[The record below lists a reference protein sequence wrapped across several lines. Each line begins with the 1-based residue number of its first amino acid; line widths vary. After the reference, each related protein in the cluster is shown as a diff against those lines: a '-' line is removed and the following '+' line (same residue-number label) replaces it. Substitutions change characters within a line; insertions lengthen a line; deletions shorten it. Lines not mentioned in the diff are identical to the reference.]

1 MPDLVALLFG
11 ALIIGVFSYERFN
24 KATYGS
30 RRQLER
36 LVDLLTPDKLR
47 ARKTVFHAY
56 TFYALTMLLIYFFL
70 CAYAEVIPYL
80 GGPDILA
87 DTVGASQL
95 PTAPTEEAAG
105 STVGFVPLSN
115 NESVFWAQPLSSETG
130 PAEKRN
136 FLDIGIDPSISLT
149 IALIIVG
156 LAPTFPV
163 LQRFE
168 DWMRSA
174 AHRLAGIPTR
184 VIGAGE
190 DLQRNSIQLRDEGDE
205 DNDIPKNSLLIPRG
219 HWERIRH
226 YSQAAGGQLADPQDF
241 HEDLDLIFSISSW
254 ILDRKLKLANASQR
268 EEFDKLEAA
277 LTRRRDVLLLELD
290 EKSSYQAGETAAA
303 PEKADATAEADAPQE
318 GNGSGENPAA
328 TEKKRA
334 SWERLAEEADHLA
347 DDLCIL
353 LALYVEHEIIIP
365 DSGAQRLEKNATSSV
380 RQQILAKKKL
390 EAFLSDLFNEHAGP
404 VHSRSHAMLTILWS
418 AGITVSLAL
427 AWSVFPGPYETALQS
442 GSAGSPYWRALGYA
456 TTSFNSFCVPIII
469 ALALRDGARQ
479 THRWR
484 NMSQAHWTKRL
495 PQAAALVFVSWA
507 VATLFIIG
515 LVLWRSAIESGGWEE
530 NQRTVWATLQASFEY
545 NAPTPLRGAVLAL
558 ILVVLLDAATS
569 LSRAEVSQKTMAWS
583 RGWAIRAAILMGL
596 CGGATRFLTSWASAL
611 NRSAE
616 QPQLDAIDHGLIAYA
631 AIYSAILG
639 FLVVFCVAEA
649 LQNQRR
655 RQSGV
660 STKSGPLVG
669 QTSTKSRSAASS

>member
-1 MPDLVALLFG
+1 MMPDLVALLFG

-24 KATYGS
+24 KATYGG

-47 ARKTVFHAY
+47 ARKVVFHAY

-80 GGPDILA
+80 GGPDIVS

-95 PTAPTEEAAG
+95 PTAPSEDADS
-105 STVGFVPLSN
+105 STVGFIPLSN
-115 NESVFWAQPLSSETG
+115 SESVFWAQPLSSETG
-130 PAEKRN
+130 PVEKRN

-156 LAPTFPV
+156 LAPTFPI

-190 DLQRNSIQLRDEGDE
+190 DLQRNSLQIRDKGDQSG
-205 DNDIPKNSLLIPRG
+205 DIPKNSLLIPRG
-219 HWERIRH
+219 HWERIGH
-226 YSQAAGGQLADPQDF
+226 YSKAASGQLADPQDF
-241 HEDLDLIFSISSW
+241 HEDLDLIFAISSW

-277 LTRRRDVLLLELD
+277 LARRRDVLLLELD
-290 EKSSYQAGETAAA
+290 EKSNYQAGEPTNGVEEQDTAL
-303 PEKADATAEADAPQE
+303 EAETQHE
-318 GNGSGENPAA
+318 GNGTGENSA
-328 TEKKRA
+328 TKEKKRA

-347 DDLCIL
+347 DDLCLL
-353 LALYVEHEIIIP
+353 LALYVEHEIII
-365 DSGAQRLEKNATSSV
+365 SEASLQRSDKNTPSSV
-380 RQQILAKKKL
+380 RQQILAKEKL
-390 EAFLSDLFNEHAGP
+390 ETFLSDLLNEHAGP

-418 AGITVSLAL
+418 AGITISLAL
-427 AWSVFPGPYETALQS
+427 AWSVFPGPYESALQS
-442 GSAGSPYWRALGYA
+442 GSAGNPYWRALGYA

-484 NMSQAHWTKRL
+484 NMSQSHWTKRL
-495 PQAAALVFVSWA
+495 PQAVVLIFVSWA

-515 LVLWRSAIESGGWEE
+515 LVLWRSAIESGGWSE
-530 NQRTVWATLQASFEY
+530 NQRTVWTTLRTSFEY

-558 ILVVLLDAATS
+558 ILVVLLDAASTMS
-569 LSRAEVSQKTMAWS
+569 KSTPAQKTLSWS
-583 RGWAIRAAILMGL
+583 RGWAIRAALIMGF

-616 QPQLDAIDHGLIAYA
+616 KPQLDAIDHGLIAYA

-639 FLVVFCVAEA
+639 FLVVFCIAEA

-655 RQSGV
+655 RRPGSQRKQAQPPADTL
-660 STKSGPLVG
+660 TK
-669 QTSTKSRSAASS
+669 TRTAAS

>member
-24 KATYGS
+24 KATYGG

-47 ARKTVFHAY
+47 ARKVVFHAY
-56 TFYALTMLLIYFFL
+56 TFYALTMLMIYFFL

-80 GGPDILA
+80 GGPDIVS

-95 PTAPTEEAAG
+95 PTAPTDDADS
-105 STVGFVPLSN
+105 STTGFVPLPNSD
-115 NESVFWAQPLSSETG
+115 SVFWAQPLSSETG
-130 PAEKRN
+130 PSEKRN

-156 LAPTFPV
+156 LAPTFPI

-190 DLQRNSIQLRDEGDE
+190 DLQRNSIQIRDAGDPG
-205 DNDIPKNSLLIPRG
+205 NDIPKNSLLIPRG
-219 HWERIRH
+219 HWERITH
-226 YSQAAGGQLADPQDF
+226 YSKAAEGQLADPQDF
-241 HEDLDLIFSISSW
+241 HEDLDLIFAISSW

-290 EKSSYQAGETAAA
+290 EKSSYQAGETLSSS
-303 PEKADATAEADAPQE
+303 EHSEATLEAETPHE
-318 GNGSGENPAA
+318 GNGAAENSASR
-328 TEKKRA
+328 EKKRA
-334 SWERLAEEADHLA
+334 SWERLAEHADHLA

-353 LALYVEHEIIIP
+353 LALYVEHEIIISEATHKRS
-365 DSGAQRLEKNATSSV
+365 DKNTPSSV
-380 RQQILAKKKL
+380 RQQILAKEKL
-390 EAFLSDLFNEHAGP
+390 EAFLSELLNEHAGP

-418 AGITVSLAL
+418 AGITILLAV
-427 AWSVFPGPYETALQS
+427 AWSIFPGPYESALQS
-442 GSAGSPYWRALGYA
+442 GTPGNPYWRALGYA
-456 TTSFNSFCVPIII
+456 TTSFNSFCIPIII

-484 NMSQAHWTKRL
+484 NMSQSHWTKKL
-495 PQAAALVFVSWA
+495 PQALLLVFISWA

-515 LVLWRSAIESGGWEE
+515 LVLWRSAIESGGWSE
-530 NQRTVWATLQASFEY
+530 NQRTVWTTLRSSFEY

-558 ILVVLLDAATS
+558 ILVVLLDAASTM
-569 LSRAEVSQKTMAWS
+569 SRSAVAQKTQAWS
-583 RGWAIRAAILMGL
+583 RGWAIRAAIIMGL

-631 AIYSAILG
+631 AIYSSILG
-639 FLVVFCVAEA
+639 FLVVFCIAEA

-655 RQSGV
+655 RQSGAHAKASQ
-660 STKSGPLVG
+660 STGHAPA
-669 QTSTKSRSAASS
+669 KSRTAPS